1 MPSHTLTPDVVT
13 DRITAIGLLP
23 VIVVDDLAH
32 AGPLARALVDSGLH
46 TAEVTFRTPQALD
59 ALAVFAD
66 HPELLVGA
74 GTVRT
79 AEQVRRAQDAGARF
93 VVSPGFS
100 EPVVDACRTQGVP
113 VFPGVSSATD
123 IHRATE
129 AGLDVLKFFPAEA
142 SGSAAAIAAL
152 AAPFPDVRFIPTGGV
167 GPRNLADY
175 LALRAVC
182 CVGGSWMVPRD
193 AMRAGDWAALT
204 ELCREAVAH
213 VAHHRL
219 VPRGSGPSSARR
231 GG

>member
-1 MPSHTLTPDVVT
+1 MPTQNTVATDTVT

-23 VIVVDDLAH
+23 VIVIDDPAQAH
-32 AGPLARALVDSGLH
+32 PLAQALVDSGLR
-46 TAEVTFRTPQALD
+46 TAEVTFRTPHALD
-59 ALAVFAD
+59 ALAVFASY
-66 HPELLVGA
+66 PELLVGA

-100 EPVVDACRTQGVP
+100 EPVVEACLARDVP

-142 SGSAAAIAAL
+142 SGGAAAITAL
-152 AAPFPDVRFIPTGGV
+152 AAPFPDVRFIPTGGI

-182 CVGGSWMVPRD
+182 CVGGSWMVPTD
-193 AMRAGDWAALT
+193 ALRTGDWRT
-204 ELCREAVAH
+204 VTGLCRKAVEH
-213 VAHHRL
+213 VAQLR
-219 VPRGSGPSSARR
+219 
-231 GG
+231 

>member
-1 MPSHTLTPDVVT
+1 MPTENRDLILDPVT
-13 DRITAIGLLP
+13 DRISAIGLLP
-23 VIVVDDLAH
+23 VIVIDDLAQ

-59 ALAVFAD
+59 ALAVFAGN
-66 HPELLVGA
+66 PELLVGA

-100 EPVVDACRTQGVP
+100 TPVVEACRVREVP

-129 AGLDVLKFFPAEA
+129 AGLDVLKFFPAET
-142 SGSAAAIAAL
+142 SGGAAAIAAL
-152 AAPFPDVRFIPTGGV
+152 SAPFPDVRFVPTGGV

-175 LALRAVC
+175 LRLPAVC

-193 AMRAGDWAALT
+193 AMRAGDWPAVT
-204 ELCREAVAH
+204 ELCRQAVEQ
-213 VAHHRL
+213 VAQLRA
-219 VPRGSGPSSARR
+219 SSA
-231 GG
+231 

>member
-1 MPSHTLTPDVVT
+1 MPTQNHDVTADAVT
-13 DRITAIGLLP
+13 DRITGIGLLP
-23 VIVVDDLAH
+23 VIVVDDVAQ
-32 AGPLARALVDSGLH
+32 ARPLAQALVDSGLH

-59 ALAVFAD
+59 ALSVLAGR
-66 HPELLVGA
+66 PELLVGA

-79 AEQVRRAQDAGARF
+79 AEQARRARDAGARF

-100 EPVVDACRTQGVP
+100 ELVVDACRALELP

-142 SGSAAAIAAL
+142 SGGAPAIAAL
-152 AAPFPDVRFIPTGGV
+152 SAPFPDVRFIPTGGV

-175 LALRAVC
+175 LRLPAVC

-193 AMRAGDWAALT
+193 AMGAGDWRSVT
-204 ELCREAVAH
+204 DLCRQAVAQ
-213 VAHHRL
+213 VADL
-219 VPRGSGPSSARR
+219 CGN
-231 GG
+231 

>member
-1 MPSHTLTPDVVT
+1 MQTQNRDLTVDAVT
-13 DRITAIGLLP
+13 DRITGIGLLP
-23 VIVVDDLAH
+23 VIVVDDLAQ
-32 AGPLARALVDSGLH
+32 ARPLARALVDSGLH

-59 ALAVFAD
+59 ALAVFAG

-100 EPVVDACRTQGVP
+100 EPVVEACRTREIP

-142 SGSAAAIAAL
+142 SGGAAAIAAL

-175 LALRAVC
+175 LGLPAVC

-193 AMRAGDWAALT
+193 AMRAGDRLGVT
-204 ELCREAVAH
+204 ELCRQAVAQ
-213 VAHHRL
+213 VARL
-219 VPRGSGPSSARR
+219 RAG
-231 GG
+231 

>member
-1 MPSHTLTPDVVT
+1 MPTLTLDVVT
-13 DRITAIGLLP
+13 GRIGSIGLLP
-23 VIVVDDLAH
+23 VIVVDDLAQ
-32 AGPLARALVDSGLH
+32 AAPLAQALVESGLH

-59 ALAVFAD
+59 ALAVFAA

-79 AEQVRRAQDAGARF
+79 VEQVRRAHDAGARF

-100 EPVVDACRTQGVP
+100 EPVVDACRAFGMP

-142 SGSAAAIAAL
+142 SGGAAAIAAL
-152 AAPFPDVRFIPTGGV
+152 AAPFPDVRFVPTGGV
-167 GPRNLADY
+167 GPQNLADY
-175 LALRAVC
+175 LRLPAVC

-193 AMRAGDWAALT
+193 AMRAGDWAGVT
-204 ELCREAVAH
+204 TLCRQAVQR
-213 VAHHRL
+213 VAQLR
-219 VPRGSGPSSARR
+219 A
-231 GG
+231 

>member
-1 MPSHTLTPDVVT
+1 MQTRDLTVDGVT
-13 DRITAIGLLP
+13 GRITGVGLLP
-23 VIVVDDLAH
+23 VIVVDDLVQAR
-32 AGPLARALVDSGLH
+32 PLAQALVDSGLH
-46 TAEVTFRTPQALD
+46 TAEVTFRTPQALE
-59 ALAVFAD
+59 ALSVFAG

-74 GTVRT
+74 GTVRS

-100 EPVVDACRTQGVP
+100 EPVAACRDADLP

-142 SGSAAAIAAL
+142 SGGAAAIAAL

-175 LALRAVC
+175 LRLPAVC
-182 CVGGSWMVPRD
+182 CVGGSWMVP
-193 AMRAGDWAALT
+193 AEALRAGEWRRVT
-204 ELCREAVAH
+204 ELCRGAVEQVAH
-213 VAHHRL
+213 L
-219 VPRGSGPSSARR
+219 RGTGH
-231 GG
+231 

>member
-1 MPSHTLTPDVVT
+1 MPTRNRDLTAGAVT
-13 DRITAIGLLP
+13 DRITGIGLLP
-23 VIVVDDLAH
+23 VIVVDDLAQ
-32 AGPLARALVDSGLH
+32 ARPLAQALVDSGLH

-59 ALAVFAD
+59 ALAVFAA

-100 EPVVDACRTQGVP
+100 EPVVDACRALDVP

-142 SGSAAAIAAL
+142 SGGAAAIAAL
-152 AAPFPDVRFIPTGGV
+152 AAPFPDVRFVPTGGV
-167 GPRNLADY
+167 GPENLADY
-175 LALRAVC
+175 LRLPAVC

-193 AMRAGDWAALT
+193 TIRAGDWVEVTA
-204 ELCREAVAH
+204 LCRQAVER
-213 VAHHRL
+213 VAQLRA
-219 VPRGSGPSSARR
+219 ST
-231 GG
+231 

>member
-1 MPSHTLTPDVVT
+1 MQTENRDLTADAVT
-13 DRITAIGLLP
+13 DRITGIGVLP
-23 VIVVDDLAH
+23 VIVIDDLAH
-32 AGPLARALVDSGLH
+32 ARPLAKALVDSGLH
-46 TAEVTFRTPQALD
+46 TAEVTFRTPQALE
-59 ALAVFAD
+59 ALAVFAE

-100 EPVVDACRTQGVP
+100 EPVVDACRVRALP

-142 SGSAAAIAAL
+142 SGGAPAIAAL
-152 AAPFPDVRFIPTGGV
+152 SAPFPDVRFVPTGGV
-167 GPRNLADY
+167 GPRNLAEY
-175 LALRAVC
+175 LRLPAVC

-193 AMRAGDWAALT
+193 ALHAGDWHGVT
-204 ELCREAVAH
+204 GLCRDAVDQ
-213 VAHHRL
+213 VAQL
-219 VPRGSGPSSARR
+219 RR
-231 GG
+231 AA

>member
-1 MPSHTLTPDVVT
+1 MQTRNLDSVT
-13 DRITAIGLLP
+13 DRITGTGVLP

-32 AGPLARALVDSGLH
+32 ARPLAQALVDSGLH

-59 ALAVFAD
+59 ALAVFAA

-100 EPVVDACRTQGVP
+100 EPVVDACRALDMP

-142 SGSAAAIAAL
+142 SGGAAAIAAL
-152 AAPFPDVRFIPTGGV
+152 AAPFPDVRFVPTGGV
-167 GPRNLADY
+167 GPENLADY
-175 LALRAVC
+175 LRLPAVC

-193 AMRAGDWAALT
+193 AMRGHDWAGVTA
-204 ELCREAVAH
+204 LCRQAVER
-213 VAHHRL
+213 VAQL
-219 VPRGSGPSSARR
+219 RGAGT
-231 GG
+231 

>member
-1 MPSHTLTPDVVT
+1 MQTEDRDLTVDSVT
-13 DRITAIGLLP
+13 DRITGTGVLP
-23 VIVVDDLAH
+23 VIVIDDLAH
-32 AGPLARALVDSGLH
+32 ARPLAQSLVDSGLH
-46 TAEVTFRTPQALD
+46 TAEVTFRTPQALE
-59 ALAVFAD
+59 ALAVFAE

-100 EPVVDACRTQGVP
+100 EPVVEACLARDVP
-113 VFPGVSSATD
+113 VFPGSSSATD

-142 SGSAAAIAAL
+142 SGGAAAIAVL

-175 LALRAVC
+175 LRLPAVR
-182 CVGGSWMVPRD
+182 CVGGSWMVPAD
-193 AMRAGDWAALT
+193 AMRTGDWHRIT
-204 ELCREAVAH
+204 ELCRSAVEH
-213 VAHHRL
+213 VAKLR
-219 VPRGSGPSSARR
+219 SSAKPVQCSRR
-231 GG
+231 

>member
-1 MPSHTLTPDVVT
+1 AQA
-13 DRITAIGLLP
+13 R
-23 VIVVDDLAH
+23 
-32 AGPLARALVDSGLH
+32 PLAQALVDSGLH

-59 ALAVFAD
+59 ALAVFAS

-74 GTVRT
+74 GTVRA

-100 EPVVDACRTQGVP
+100 ETVVAACRSREVP

-142 SGSAAAIAAL
+142 SGGAPAIAAL
-152 AAPFPDVRFIPTGGV
+152 SAPFTDVRFIPTGGV
-167 GPRNLADY
+167 GPHNLADY

-182 CVGGSWMVPRD
+182 CVGGSWMVPGD
-193 AMRAGDWAALT
+193 VMRAGGWRRVT
-204 ELCREAVAH
+204 ELCRGAVEE
-213 VAHHRL
+213 VAR
-219 VPRGSGPSSARR
+219 VRSGR
-231 GG
+231 